1 VAEGRDPD
9 AATVGDIMTPSPVM
23 IGPSESVKAA
33 IDLMHQHDIRRL
45 PVVTSGR
52 PVGVV
57 ALADVSMSPRVQPLL
72 ADISTAPPN
81 N

>member
-1 VAEGRDPD
+1 
-9 AATVGDIMTPSPVM
+9 MTPSPVM

-45 PVVTSGR
+45 PVVKSGR
-52 PVGVV
+52 PVGIV
-57 ALADVSMSPRVQPLL
+57 AMADVSTSPRVQPLL
-72 ADISTAPPN
+72 ANISTAPPN